1 MADELNKAVEAAE
14 ETPKRTRRTRTKKA
28 EAAISDTTPTE
39 ETPKPKRGRKKAVG
53 APEPNTDQVDV
64 ASPMPYPNTTPEGPA
79 SNVPEGETT
88 PPKKPTRRRSKKAP
102 LPPSEASADNKAL
115 GEVPNDERDQG
126 LKVESK
132 TAPKTSAHPKVESS
146 KTPEPSESPKMEPK
160 AAPESSESPKKDE
173 PLSAQVTPNP
183 TSPSA
188 ESAKV
193 ATPPIEVDVASPMPF
208 PVPVPKPAIPE
219 AASNRPVPPRTQ
231 ESGEGR
237 PRDNRRPDHRDR
249 GPANPNR
256 RDIPRQRE
264 PQLTMA
270 QLDGMTLLELYKL
283 ARQLNIDNFRQ
294 YKKGELIWEILRART
309 HKDGFVFVQG
319 LLDVVGDYGFL
330 RPTDFQRSRED
341 VYVSASQIR
350 RFDLRS
356 GDQVSG
362 QARPPKD
369 GERYF
374 ALLRVEAVNG
384 LSPEK
389 SAERPDFDGLTPIF
403 PNSRFHLETSR
414 DDLACRVVDIVA
426 PIGRGQRGL
435 IVAPPK
441 AGKTVLLKKLANA
454 IAQNSPETRLMV
466 LLIDERPE
474 EVTDMERSVR
484 GEVASSTFDEPP
496 EDHIRVAEMVLERS
510 KRLVEMGLDVVI
522 LLDSITRL
530 ARAYNLT
537 IPASG
542 RTLSGGMD
550 PAALHKPKRFF
561 GAARKVENGGSL
573 TILATALVDTG
584 SRMDDVIYEEFK
596 GTGNMELH
604 LDRKLAERRTFPA
617 LDIKRSGTRREDL
630 LMTPEEL
637 DVVWQVRKAI
647 HNLGNQEATELLL
660 QNLKRTRSNAEF
672 FKLFMAS
679 QGGQG

>member
-1 MADELNKAVEAAE
+1 MARWSSSNLFKEEELDLAEELKNEEIPKRTRKPRAKKVPVEIPEAVQEIPTTGEEAAAL
-14 ETPKRTRRTRTKKA
+14 PKKRTRRTVAPK
-28 EAAISDTTPTE
+28 E
-39 ETPKPKRGRKKAVG
+39 ETTAEPKPRRRR
-53 APEPNTDQVDV
+53 
-64 ASPMPYPNTTPEGPA
+64 
-79 SNVPEGETT
+79 
-88 PPKKPTRRRSKKAP
+88 KPTVEGSESP
-102 LPPSEASADNKAL
+102 EASAAPPVAKSEEAMQEEAAMPKPTPSPENPVAPISAPSTIVEPNASEGSSTAQAVAATAMASETVEPITEPGKVMTPPSP
-115 GEVPNDERDQG
+115 EPTVPSLVASQAATDTVVAMVPRTPANPRPRSSEN
-126 LKVESK
+126 EP
-132 TAPKTSAHPKVESS
+132 APTSAPAPSSSNFRPKE
-146 KTPEPSESPKMEPK
+146 
-160 AAPESSESPKKDE
+160 
-173 PLSAQVTPNP
+173 
-183 TSPSA
+183 
-188 ESAKV
+188 
-193 ATPPIEVDVASPMPF
+193 
-208 PVPVPKPAIPE
+208 
-219 AASNRPVPPRTQ
+219 
-231 ESGEGR
+231 
-237 PRDNRRPDHRDR
+237 NRRPDMPSR
-249 GPANPNR
+249 GPNNNR
-256 RDIPRQRE
+256 RDLPRQRE
-264 PQLTMA
+264 NPLTIA
-270 QLDGMTLLELYKL
+270 QLDAMTLLELYKL

-319 LLDVVGDYGFL
+319 LLDIVGDYGFL

-350 RFDLRS
+350 RFDLRA

-384 LSPEK
+384 MSPEK

-403 PNSRFHLETSR
+403 PDSRFRLETSR
-414 DDLACRVVDIVA
+414 EDLACRLVDIVA

-435 IVAPPK
+435 VVAPPK

-454 IAQNSPETRLMV
+454 ISQNSPETHLMV

-496 EDHIRVAEMVLERS
+496 EDHIRVAEMVLERA
-510 KRLVEMGLDVVI
+510 KRLVEMGRDVVI

-617 LDIKRSGTRREDL
+617 VDIKRSGTRREDL

-637 DVVWQVRKAI
+637 DIIWQVRKAI

-660 QNLKRTRSNAEF
+660 QNLKRTRANSEF

-679 QGGQG
+679 QGSQG

>member
-1 MADELNKAVEAAE
+1 MAE
-14 ETPKRTRRTRTKKA
+14 ELKQESEKAAAPKRTRRTRTTKTDENQA
-28 EAAISDTTPTE
+28 DMAIVTPDENEAAA
-39 ETPKPKRGRKKAVG
+39 PKRRTRKTSSASSASESTAAKPRGRKKRSEPEVA
-53 APEPNTDQVDV
+53 AP
-64 ASPMPYPNTTPEGPA
+64 
-79 SNVPEGETT
+79 
-88 PPKKPTRRRSKKAP
+88 
-102 LPPSEASADNKAL
+102 
-115 GEVPNDERDQG
+115 
-126 LKVESK
+126 
-132 TAPKTSAHPKVESS
+132 
-146 KTPEPSESPKMEPK
+146 
-160 AAPESSESPKKDE
+160 APESPAPEETPEVERAQSPQIVDSHQAAVEATEPSSVQDVDSDRAPRAEDHATKEAGAAKAE
-173 PLSAQVTPNP
+173 PLQQLPP
-183 TSPSA
+183 PSLA
-188 ESAKV
+188 VSDSVVPLAPRLPHVAK
-193 ATPPIEVDVASPMPF
+193 PRSVDADAPASP
-208 PVPVPKPAIPE
+208 A
-219 AASNRPVPPRTQ
+219 PP
-231 ESGEGR
+231 SYNSR
-237 PRDNRRPDHRDR
+237 PRDNRRPENAGR
-249 GPANPNR
+249 PANSASR

-264 PQLTMA
+264 APLTMA
-270 QLDGMTLLELYKL
+270 QLDAMTLLELYKL

-319 LLDVVGDYGFL
+319 LLDIVGDYGFL

-350 RFDLRS
+350 RFDLRA

-384 LSPEK
+384 VSPEK
-389 SAERPDFDGLTPIF
+389 SAERPDFEGLTPIF
-403 PNSRFHLETSR
+403 PDSRFRLETSR
-414 DDLACRVVDIVA
+414 EDLACRLVDIIA

-454 IAQNSPETRLMV
+454 IAQNSPETHLMV

-496 EDHIRVAEMVLERS
+496 EDHIRVAEMVLERA
-510 KRLVEMGLDVVI
+510 KRLVEMGRDVVI

-561 GAARKVENGGSL
+561 GAARKVEDGGSL

-617 LDIKRSGTRREDL
+617 VDIKRSGTRREDL

-637 DVVWQVRKAI
+637 DIIWQVRKAI

-660 QNLKRTRSNAEF
+660 QNLKRTRSNSEF

-679 QGGQG
+679 QGSQG

>member
-1 MADELNKAVEAAE
+1 MIGE
-14 ETPKRTRRTRTKKA
+14 EITSEVTSDDTAGKRTRRPRASSKPPVPGEQDNVVQTAAEGAKPTRKRSRAAESVQEQLETVPASLPDSETVVEAPRRPRGRRKTAAEESAAAEPVKRPRGRRPKA
-28 EAAISDTTPTE
+28 SAEPPADGAAGTPPSPVVEAASPASVSESAPSAPMSADPSKMAASPEPVEIPAPATAESAGTDGGPSATSEPDPANTVAASALPMVR
-39 ETPKPKRGRKKAVG
+39 ETPPPLRPRDRMNGYAPANGERRPGLGNANRDRRANG
-53 APEPNTDQVDV
+53 APELRDV
-64 ASPMPYPNTTPEGPA
+64 SRPASP
-79 SNVPEGETT
+79 
-88 PPKKPTRRRSKKAP
+88 PPPRRD
-102 LPPSEASADNKAL
+102 LPPRSA
-115 GEVPNDERDQG
+115 RDTQ
-126 LKVESK
+126 
-132 TAPKTSAHPKVESS
+132 
-146 KTPEPSESPKMEPK
+146 
-160 AAPESSESPKKDE
+160 
-173 PLSAQVTPNP
+173 LS
-183 TSPSA
+183 
-188 ESAKV
+188 
-193 ATPPIEVDVASPMPF
+193 
-208 PVPVPKPAIPE
+208 
-219 AASNRPVPPRTQ
+219 
-231 ESGEGR
+231 
-237 PRDNRRPDHRDR
+237 
-249 GPANPNR
+249 
-256 RDIPRQRE
+256 
-264 PQLTMA
+264 MA
-270 QLDGMTLLELYKL
+270 QLDAMTLLDLYKL
-283 ARQLNIDNFRQ
+283 ARSFNVENFRA
-294 YKKGELIWEILRART
+294 YRKAELIWEILRART
-309 HKDGFVFVQG
+309 HKDGFIFAQG
-319 LLDVVGDYGFL
+319 LLDIVGDYGFL
-330 RPTDFQRSRED
+330 RPTDYQRSRED

-362 QARPPKD
+362 QARPPKE

-403 PNSRFHLETSR
+403 PNSRFRMETTREELASR
-414 DDLACRVVDIVA
+414 LVDIIA

-441 AGKTVLLKKLANA
+441 AGKTVLLKKIANA
-454 IAQNSPETRLMV
+454 IAQNSPEAHLMV

-474 EVTDMERSVR
+474 EVTDMQRSVR

-496 EDHIRVAEMVLERS
+496 EDHVRVAEMVLERA

-537 IPASG
+537 LPASG

-561 GAARKVENGGSL
+561 GAARKVEEGGSL
-573 TILATALVDTG
+573 TILATALIDTG

-617 LDIKRSGTRREDL
+617 VDIKRSGTRREDL
-630 LMTPEEL
+630 LLQPEEL
-637 DVVWQVRKAI
+637 DVVWMVRKAI

-672 FKLFMAS
+672 FKLFLAGQ
-679 QGGQG
+679 QGG

>member
-1 MADELNKAVEAAE
+1 MADELKQEPEQVVAPKRPRRPRTPKKAELAEMSGEAAALTVSE
-14 ETPKRTRRTRTKKA
+14 ESKPAKKRTRRA
-28 EAAISDTTPTE
+28 SAPTE
-39 ETPKPKRGRKKAVG
+39 TSDAPKPRTRRKKS
-53 APEPNTDQVDV
+53 DK
-64 ASPMPYPNTTPEGPA
+64 PA
-79 SNVPEGETT
+79 DIAQNVPAPAVETAE
-88 PPKKPTRRRSKKAP
+88 K
-102 LPPSEASADNKAL
+102 
-115 GEVPNDERDQG
+115 
-126 LKVESK
+126 
-132 TAPKTSAHPKVESS
+132 
-146 KTPEPSESPKMEPK
+146 
-160 AAPESSESPKKDE
+160 PESSPEIASVVEPVQ
-173 PLSAQVTPNP
+173 PLSEGVSRDSSSDATTPADDI
-183 TSPSA
+183 SP
-188 ESAKV
+188 
-193 ATPPIEVDVASPMPF
+193 TPPQSVPQIEAAVEVKALPPAAETTEVDKSRLEVVPITARSASAPRLR
-208 PVPVPKPAIPE
+208 PAELPSSS
-219 AASNRPVPPRTQ
+219 ANAPQALYN
-231 ESGEGR
+231 GR
-237 PRDNRRPDHRDR
+237 PRENRKPDGARTAAP
-249 GPANPNR
+249 GR
-256 RDIPRQRE
+256 RDLPKQRE
-264 PQLTMA
+264 APLTMA
-270 QLDGMTLLELYKL
+270 QLDAMTLLELYKL

-319 LLDVVGDYGFL
+319 LLDIVGDYGFL

-350 RFDLRS
+350 RFDLRA

-374 ALLRVEAVNG
+374 ALLRVEAVNA

-403 PNSRFHLETSR
+403 PDSRFRLETSR
-414 DDLACRVVDIVA
+414 EDLACRLVDIIA

-435 IVAPPK
+435 VVAPPK

-454 IAQNSPETRLMV
+454 ISQNSPETHLMV

-474 EVTDMERSVR
+474 EVTDMERSVK

-496 EDHIRVAEMVLERS
+496 EDHIRVAEMVLERA
-510 KRLVEMGLDVVI
+510 KRLVEMGRDVVI

-537 IPASG
+537 VPASG

-561 GAARKVENGGSL
+561 GAARKVEHGGSL

-617 LDIKRSGTRREDL
+617 VDIKRSGTRREDL

-637 DVVWQVRKAI
+637 DIIWQVRKAI

-679 QGGQG
+679 QGSQG

>member
-1 MADELNKAVEAAE
+1 MADELKQEAEAVEEVAKTAS
-14 ETPKRTRRTRTKKA
+14 TRPRRTRSAAKTEENLTPGSDAPATATKRPRRTKA
-28 EAAISDTTPTE
+28 QETSPESDSPAQKTPPERKKRATTRSHQDTTEAPPE
-39 ETPKPKRGRKKAVG
+39 EVAEKNDETPL
-53 APEPNTDQVDV
+53 EVDV
-64 ASPMPYPNTTPEGPA
+64 ASPMPYPDPSTEPA
-79 SNVPEGETT
+79 ESVQAP
-88 PPKKPTRRRSKKAP
+88 PPKKRTSRRRSAQGSKKDSKTSESASLADLESPTAP
-102 LPPSEASADNKAL
+102 PVEPVNDRSEPDGKAL
-115 GEVPNDERDQG
+115 AAVPQ
-126 LKVESK
+126 S
-132 TAPKTSAHPKVESS
+132 
-146 KTPEPSESPKMEPK
+146 
-160 AAPESSESPKKDE
+160 
-173 PLSAQVTPNP
+173 
-183 TSPSA
+183 
-188 ESAKV
+188 
-193 ATPPIEVDVASPMPF
+193 
-208 PVPVPKPAIPE
+208 VPVGQSIV
-219 AASNRPVPPRTQ
+219 PVPPRLAPSL
-231 ESGEGR
+231 EERGEGAKANGNAPVSANR
-237 PRDNRRPDHRDR
+237 SRDNKHRADTNHH
-249 GPANPNR
+249 GQGVPR
-256 RDIPRQRE
+256 RDLPKQRE
-264 PQLTMA
+264 APLTMA
-270 QLDGMTLLELYKL
+270 QLDAMTLLELYKL
-283 ARQLNIDNFRQ
+283 ARQFNIDNFRQ
-294 YKKGELIWEILRART
+294 FKKGELVWEILRART

-319 LLDVVGDYGFL
+319 LLDIVGDYGFL

-350 RFDLRS
+350 RFDLRA

-374 ALLRVEAVNG
+374 ALLRVEAVNA

-403 PNSRFHLETSR
+403 PDTRFRLETSR
-414 DDLACRVVDIVA
+414 EDLACRLVDIVA

-454 IAQNSPETRLMV
+454 ISANSPDTHLMV

-474 EVTDMERSVR
+474 EVTDMERSVQ

-496 EDHIRVAEMVLERS
+496 EDHIRVAEMVLERA
-510 KRLVEMGLDVVI
+510 KRLVEMGRDVVI

-561 GAARKVENGGSL
+561 GAARKVEKGGSL

-617 LDIKRSGTRREDL
+617 VDIKRSGTRREDL

-637 DVVWQVRKAI
+637 DIIWQVRKAI

-679 QGGQG
+679 QGSPG

>member
-1 MADELNKAVEAAE
+1 MSAVAAETPVSVKTEAALIPAPPRLAPAPRPADE
-14 ETPKRTRRTRTKKA
+14 
-28 EAAISDTTPTE
+28 
-39 ETPKPKRGRKKAVG
+39 AVG
-53 APEPNTDQVDV
+53 AATGNGQPN
-64 ASPMPYPNTTPEGPA
+64 
-79 SNVPEGETT
+79 
-88 PPKKPTRRRSKKAP
+88 
-102 LPPSEASADNKAL
+102 
-115 GEVPNDERDQG
+115 
-126 LKVESK
+126 
-132 TAPKTSAHPKVESS
+132 
-146 KTPEPSESPKMEPK
+146 
-160 AAPESSESPKKDE
+160 
-173 PLSAQVTPNP
+173 
-183 TSPSA
+183 
-188 ESAKV
+188 
-193 ATPPIEVDVASPMPF
+193 
-208 PVPVPKPAIPE
+208 
-219 AASNRPVPPRTQ
+219 
-231 ESGEGR
+231 R
-237 PRDNRRPDHRDR
+237 PRDNRRPDMNHR
-249 GPANPNR
+249 GNNNNNNNNAAR
-256 RDIPRQRE
+256 RDLPKQRE
-264 PQLTMA
+264 NSFTMA
-270 QLDGMTLLELYKL
+270 QLDAMTLLDLYKL
-283 ARQLNIDNFRQ
+283 ARQFNIENFRQ

-319 LLDVVGDYGFL
+319 LLDIVGDYGFL

-350 RFDLRS
+350 RFDLRA

-374 ALLRVEAVNG
+374 ALLRVEAVSG

-403 PNSRFHLETSR
+403 PDSRFRLETSR
-414 DDLACRVVDIVA
+414 EDLACRLVDIVA

-454 IAQNSPETRLMV
+454 IAQNSPETHLMV

-496 EDHIRVAEMVLERS
+496 EDHIRVAEMVLERA
-510 KRLVEMGLDVVI
+510 KRLVEMGRDVVI

-561 GAARKVENGGSL
+561 GAARKVEHGGSL

-617 LDIKRSGTRREDL
+617 VDIKRSGTRREDL
-630 LMTPEEL
+630 LMTSEEL
-637 DVVWQVRKAI
+637 DIIWQVRKAI

-672 FKLFMAS
+672 FKLFVAS

>member
-1 MADELNKAVEAAE
+1 MAE
-14 ETPKRTRRTRTKKA
+14 ELKNEEKPKRTRK
-28 EAAISDTTPTE
+28 
-39 ETPKPKRGRKKAVG
+39 
-53 APEPNTDQVDV
+53 
-64 ASPMPYPNTTPEGPA
+64 
-79 SNVPEGETT
+79 
-88 PPKKPTRRRSKKAP
+88 
-102 LPPSEASADNKAL
+102 
-115 GEVPNDERDQG
+115 
-126 LKVESK
+126 
-132 TAPKTSAHPKVESS
+132 
-146 KTPEPSESPKMEPK
+146 
-160 AAPESSESPKKDE
+160 
-173 PLSAQVTPNP
+173 
-183 TSPSA
+183 
-188 ESAKV
+188 
-193 ATPPIEVDVASPMPF
+193 
-208 PVPVPKPAIPE
+208 
-219 AASNRPVPPRTQ
+219 PRTQ
-231 ESGEGR
+231 KVTAEVAEVVQEVPQTGEAEGAALPKRRTRRTAALETAVAEPKPRGRRKRPAQEGEPSPASEAPAAANEHGATPEVAASAPPLPSERPTTPSATPSEKFPQESPTVAVTTENLPQSVKQEGERVNTEPSSSVNPVPASLPDVPRVSSSDTVVPMVSRTATSPRLLESEKEASPHSTQNAASSR
-237 PRDNRRPDHRDR
+237 PKENRRPDLSRS
-249 GPANPNR
+249 ANNNR
-256 RDIPRQRE
+256 RDLPRQRE
-264 PQLTMA
+264 TPLTMA
-270 QLDGMTLLELYKL
+270 QLDAMTLLELYKL

-319 LLDVVGDYGFL
+319 LLDIVGDYGFL
-330 RPTDFQRSRED
+330 RPIDFQRSRED

-350 RFDLRS
+350 RFDLRA

-403 PNSRFHLETSR
+403 PDSRFRLETSR
-414 DDLACRVVDIVA
+414 EDLACRLVDIVA

-435 IVAPPK
+435 VVAPPK

-454 IAQNSPETRLMV
+454 IAQNSPDTHLMV

-496 EDHIRVAEMVLERS
+496 EDHIRVAEMVLERA
-510 KRLVEMGLDVVI
+510 KRLVEMGRDVVV

-617 LDIKRSGTRREDL
+617 VDIKRSGTRREDL

-637 DVVWQVRKAI
+637 DIIWQVRKAI

-660 QNLKRTRSNAEF
+660 QNLKRTRANAEF
-672 FKLFMAS
+672 FKLFAAS
-679 QGGQG
+679 QGSQA